1 MVQSTN
7 TNLMTIEMSRL
18 CIWASSDDSI
28 VLSLIWRLYRLL
40 IESIMFVEA
49 HSYLIV
55 ILKMTV
61 EVKKMIQSVMQN
73 KLLFCPIIHYM
84 CCKVITYAANLNHCN
99 IVVLYSLY
107 LDILSTWM
115 WHFFQNSLMRSS
127 CSVFRSTNFK
137 WPTARPSM
145 YECARK

>member
-107 LDILSTWM
+107 LDILSAWM

>member
-1 MVQSTN
+1 
-7 TNLMTIEMSRL
+7 MSRL
-18 CIWASSDDSI
+18 CIQTSSDDSI

>member
-1 MVQSTN
+1 M
-7 TNLMTIEMSRL
+7 
-18 CIWASSDDSI
+18 
-28 VLSLIWRLYRLL
+28 LSLIWRLYRLL

-55 ILKMTV
+55 ILKMMAQAT
-61 EVKKMIQSVMQN
+61 KMIQSVMQN

>member
-1 MVQSTN
+1 MY
-7 TNLMTIEMSRL
+7 RL
-18 CIWASSDDSI
+18 CIPTTSDDSI

-137 WPTARPSM
+137 WPTARPS
-145 YECARK
+145 YVCGYING

>member
-1 MVQSTN
+1 MQSTK
-7 TNLMTIEMSRL
+7 TRIITVEMSRL